1 MEIQP
6 AGGRLTTTVLE
17 REPESGESPGGW
29 PMVLAL
35 AVAQLISWGTVYYSF
50 SVLLLPMEA
59 ELGWSRSV
67 INGALS
73 LGLLIAGLCAYGIG
87 SWIDRRGGRL
97 LMSVGSLLAGILLAL
112 WSRID
117 NLLLFYAIWVG
128 LGFAMAA
135 TLYEPVFVVLT
146 RRFPDSFRSR
156 ITVLTL
162 IAGLASTVFVPLSQ
176 ILTEHFGWRDTL
188 LILAAANLVICLP
201 VHALWLRDD
210 TDRDREITS
219 TQPVDRRSVMRKAL
233 RNPVFWG
240 LALCL
245 TAYSATF
252 SAFIF
257 HLIPLLAERG
267 VPTAIAIAA
276 VALIGPS
283 QVAGRLILFFFSR
296 RLPTAI
302 TGRVVLL
309 ALPASLAVLLKYPDS
324 TSALFMAAIF
334 YGSANGIMTIIRSAA
349 VPDMMWRDGY
359 GAINGVLAFPFMAAQ
374 ALAPV
379 AAALIWSAT
388 GGYDAVLWAL
398 LVLSTIAAMAFWAA
412 AALSQR
418 TTSPADPNLPATR

>member
-1 MEIQP
+1 VKIK
-6 AGGRLTTTVLE
+6 AASGRLTTTILE
-17 REPESGESPGGW
+17 REPTPEESPGGW
-29 PMVLAL
+29 PMVFGL
-35 AVAQLISWGTVYYSF
+35 AVAQLVSWGTVYYSF

-59 ELGWSRSV
+59 ELGWSRSA

-87 SWIDRRGGRL
+87 SWVDRRGGRL

-117 NLLLFYAIWVG
+117 NLLLFYAIWIG

-135 TLYEPVFVVLT
+135 TLYEPAFVVLT
-146 RRFPDSFRSR
+146 RRFPDSFRAR

-162 IAGLASTVFVPLSQ
+162 IAGLASTIFVPLSQ
-176 ILTEHFGWRDTL
+176 ILTEHLGWRDTL
-188 LILAAANLVICLP
+188 LILAVANLAICLP
-201 VHALWLRDD
+201 VHALWLRDS

-233 RNPVFWG
+233 HNPVFWG

-267 VPTAIAIAA
+267 VPMAIALAA

-379 AAALIWSAT
+379 GAALIWSAT
-388 GGYDAVLWAL
+388 GSYDAVLWTL
-398 LVLSTIAAMAFWAA
+398 LAMSTIAAMAFWAA

-418 TTSPADPNLPATR
+418 ATSPADPNLPAAR